1 MAASARSAGSVRPV
15 ARHSQSKPA
24 GTASARYQVPR
35 SACDTASV
43 AMLWLTCHPRCP
55 SQAAQ
60 QDAFLAWQAQ
70 RNMQQQQQDADT
82 TGEPFSCNCA
92 LACLLEPVGT
102 LSLRCNAARGAQTG
116 HS

>member
-1 MAASARSAGSVRPV
+1 
-15 ARHSQSKPA
+15 
-24 GTASARYQVPR
+24 
-35 SACDTASV
+35 
-43 AMLWLTCHPRCP
+43 MLWLTCHPRCP

-70 RNMQQQQQDADT
+70 RNMQQQQQDADS